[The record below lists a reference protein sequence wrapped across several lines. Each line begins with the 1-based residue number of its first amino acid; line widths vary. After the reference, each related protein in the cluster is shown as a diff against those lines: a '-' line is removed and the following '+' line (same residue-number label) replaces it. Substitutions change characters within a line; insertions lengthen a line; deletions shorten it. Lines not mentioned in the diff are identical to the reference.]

1 MHLRYLINF
10 LEHFFHDVKILQI
23 VNVIPSD
30 LSLSEAVFHSFEQ
43 VVHCSGKFRYKSS
56 AEGETGKEMY
66 PLR

>member
-1 MHLRYLINF
+1 MQCLLHF
-10 LEHFFHDVKILQI
+10 LEHFFHDVRILQI

-30 LSLSEAVFHSFEQ
+30 LSLSEVVSHSFEQ